1 MATFIPAPKCI
12 RTQVNFE
19 DADGHTAQCRFYAT
33 YGGSAPTAADLTAVA
48 GSVAGI
54 VTSEL
59 MPLVHNSWTSGDAVC
74 TDLTTETSPEG
85 SVAGGA
91 VGQLTGARLPGS
103 TCLVVSK
110 TTGRRFRGGHSRV
123 YIPAGDATKL
133 TNDATWDSTFAGD
146 VQVAW
151 EDVEGGVFTGA
162 WSGAGA
168 ITFVMASFYSG
179 FTNVPYGVPTKYR
192 RVPTGRSSAEF
203 FPVLTYIG
211 KTAVGTQRRRI
222 RP

>member
-1 MATFIPAPKCI
+1 MASFIPANKCI
-12 RTQVNFE
+12 RTQVLYG
-19 DADGHTAQCRFYAT
+19 DADGHLAENRFYFT
-33 YGGSAPTAADLTAVA
+33 YSGSAPTAANLTAVA
-48 GSVAGI
+48 GSVEAT
-54 VTSEL
+54 VNSEV
-59 MPLVHNSWTSGDAVC
+59 MPLVHNSWALNQVTC
-74 TDLTTETSPEG
+74 TDLTSDTSPTGE
-85 SVAGGA
+85 VIAGGA
-91 VGQLTGARLPGS
+91 GALTGARLPGS

-133 TNDATWDSTFAGD
+133 TSDAEWDPTFAAE
-146 VQVAW
+146 VQAAW
-151 EDVEGGVFTGA
+151 EDSEGAALSGA

-179 FTNVPYGVPTKYR
+179 FTNVAYGTPTKYR
-192 RVPTGRSSAEF
+192 RVPTGRATAEF
-203 FPVLTYIG
+203 FPVLTYAG